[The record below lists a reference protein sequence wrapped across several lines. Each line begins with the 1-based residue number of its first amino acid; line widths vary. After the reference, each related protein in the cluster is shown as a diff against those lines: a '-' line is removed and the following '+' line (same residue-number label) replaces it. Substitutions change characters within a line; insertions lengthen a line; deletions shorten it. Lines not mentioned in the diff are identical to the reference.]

1 MHARLSMIRRTIGNS
16 RPLNPIGLGCMGMAA
31 FYGQPLAEAD
41 AVKLLHNA
49 VDLGVD
55 HFDTAEMY
63 GMGVNE
69 QQLGA
74 AFHDR
79 RDKVFIATKFGPL
92 YNLQTGERRVDG
104 SPANAKRA
112 LEQSLRFLK
121 TDHIDLWYL
130 HRRDR
135 SIPIEETVGA
145 MAEAVKEGK
154 VRNIGLS
161 EVTVD
166 TLRAAHKVHPIAAV
180 QSEFSIFTRF
190 VETDGV
196 LDACKELGTT
206 LVAYSPLGRGM
217 LAGWSKD
224 WKANG
229 FDFRALMAPRFVG
242 EALENNL
249 ALVEQIA
256 EIAAERDA
264 TAGQVALAWVLGR
277 ANNIVAIPGT
287 TKLENLK
294 QNLGAANVV
303 LNQAAL
309 GRLDALA
316 AKVKGERY
324 DEAGMKGVNG

>member
-1 MHARLSMIRRTIGNS
+1 MIKRTIGNS
-16 RPLNPIGLGCMGMAA
+16 RPLNAIGLGCMGMAA
-31 FYGQPLAEAD
+31 FYGQPMQEAD
-41 AVKLLHNA
+41 AVKLLHAA

-79 RDKVFIATKFGPL
+79 RDQVFIATKFGPK

-104 SPANAKRA
+104 SPENARRA

-121 TDHIDLWYL
+121 TDHVDLWYL
-130 HRRDR
+130 HRRDFSR
-135 SIPIEETVGA
+135 PIEETVGA
-145 MAEAVKEGK
+145 MADAVKEGK

-161 EVTVD
+161 EVTAE
-166 TLRAAHKVHPIAAV
+166 TLRAAHKVHPIAAL

-190 VETDGV
+190 IETDGI
-196 LDACKELGTT
+196 LDTTKELGTT

-224 WKANG
+224 WKADG
-229 FDFRALMAPRFVG
+229 FDFRALMAPRFAG
-242 EALENNL
+242 DALESNL
-249 ALVEQIA
+249 KLVE
-256 EIAAERDA
+256 EIAQVASDLNA
-264 TAGQVALAWVLGR
+264 TAGQVALAWVLQR
-277 ANNIVAIPGT
+277 ASNIVAIPGT

-294 QNLGAANVV
+294 QNLGAADVK
-303 LNQAAL
+303 LTPAAIA
-309 GRLDALA
+309 RLDALA

>member
-1 MHARLSMIRRTIGNS
+1 MIRRTIGNS
-16 RPLNPIGLGCMGMAA
+16 RPLNAIGLGCMGMAA

-41 AVKLLHNA
+41 AVKLLHA
-49 VDLGVD
+49 ALDLGVD

-69 QQLGA
+69 QQLAA

-79 RDKVFIATKFGPL
+79 RDKAFVATKFGPL
-92 YNLQTGERRVDG
+92 YNLETGERRVDG
-104 SPANAKRA
+104 SPENAKRA

-135 SIPIEETVGA
+135 SRPIEETVGA

-166 TLRAAHKVHPIAAV
+166 TLRAAQKVHPIAAV

-190 VETDGV
+190 VETDGI
-196 LDACKELGTT
+196 LDACRELGVT

-224 WKANG
+224 WKADG
-229 FDFRALMAPRFVG
+229 FDFRALMAPRFSG

-249 ALVEQIA
+249 KLVE
-256 EIAAERDA
+256 EIAQVASDVNA
-264 TAGQVALAWVLGR
+264 TAGQVALAWVLQR
-277 ANNIVAIPGT
+277 ASNIVAIPGT

-294 QNLGAANVV
+294 QNLGAADVK
-303 LNQAAL
+303 LTPAAIA
-309 GRLDALA
+309 RLDALA